1 MIPFL
6 LYDLHR
12 QLFLKMRLLAH
23 NACFG
28 FTCQIKVAENFI
40 VAYAQATS
48 VRLAALPEP
57 LPLQISNNLRP
68 TQLPNQYEFN
78 DELGDSSHEDSSFSE
93 GSSGESKSG
102 AGLSSGI
109 NTPAIVGS
117 LKTSSVIPANLTEQS
132 ENAIENL
139 LVKMSIQNVSP
150 RMRYSVLTGTNRRK
164 TWKTSQSLKRRE
176 FIHNQRQLKILCT
189 RAR

>member
-1 MIPFL
+1 MVQQTSGESGAEQVSEMIPFL

-28 FTCQIKVAENFI
+28 FTSQIKVAENFI
-40 VAYAQATS
+40 VAVAQATS

-57 LPLQISNNLRP
+57 LPLQISNNLRT

-78 DELGDSSHEDSSFSE
+78 DELADSSSRDDSSFSE
-93 GSSGESKSG
+93 GSSGEDKSG

-117 LKTSSVIPANLTEQS
+117 LKTSSVIPTGLAEQS

-139 LVKMSIQNVSP
+139 LVKMSIQNVSVS
-150 RMRYSVLTGTNRRK
+150 YATSLLADCATGQRHGKRTN
-164 TWKTSQSLKRRE
+164 
-176 FIHNQRQLKILCT
+176 H
-189 RAR
+189 